1 MALLYE
7 IYRDTVSVQNQVGK
21 KFSKTNISKV
31 TRWRLRRTNIFCN
44 LTWHIKDISLN
55 GWSLFQCREP
65 SFACTGIYTLSKV
78 KKKEFVGKFYLS
90 IKSIY
95 DNFFV
100 TFFSFEKILRLNF
113 DPRLAGAAG
122 SASGVPFYTEALSGI
137 VNQPINSFQTL

>member
-1 MALLYE
+1 MAEACFNVASPALHVRVY
-7 IYRDTVSVQNQVGK
+7 IP
-21 KFSKTNISKV
+21 
-31 TRWRLRRTNIFCN
+31 
-44 LTWHIKDISLN
+44 
-55 GWSLFQCREP
+55 FQK
-65 SFACTGIYTLSKV
+65 L

>member
-1 MALLYE
+1 MYGY
-7 IYRDTVSVQNQVGK
+7 IYPFKS
-21 KFSKTNISKV
+21 
-31 TRWRLRRTNIFCN
+31 
-44 LTWHIKDISLN
+44 
-55 GWSLFQCREP
+55 
-65 SFACTGIYTLSKV
+65 